1 MQSSIIINGWINWW
15 DQTLES
21 LQKIART
28 SNSHMKHSCITLKF
42 KRDLKLQPKL
52 CIITVRG
59 YDTWP

>member
-1 MQSSIIINGWINWW
+1 MQSSVIINGWISGW

-21 LQKIART
+21 FHKIART
-28 SNSHMKHSCITLKF
+28 SNSHIKHCCITLKF

-52 CIITVRG
+52 WIVKVCG